1 MKPDTILQM
10 GDFEFSGK
18 EIPEFIP
25 FGGEQRLVVHK
36 LVGGKRNVQAMGSD
50 PMPISWSGLFFGA
63 TARDRARYVKT
74 LMDAGK
80 ELDLIWDEFFYRVVI
95 REFRAD
101 FERFYQLPYQITL
114 EVVEDKSGAVLAIAA
129 PSVDDL
135 VNQDATSITDLA
147 DSIGDPTL
155 SSLVSS
161 LNSAI
166 SAVSDIAK
174 AATSTINS
182 IVKPLNA
189 VRARVEVLLA
199 SVNNTVRSV
208 TTLGGIL
215 PNNPIS
221 TNVGRILRQA
231 TAAAQIPMLQQMDVT
246 LGRMGKNL
254 GSINS
259 GTKTVTQ
266 AGGNLYRVAANEY
279 GDAMG
284 WTAIAAANGTTDP
297 VLTGVNTIVVPPL
310 NQNTNGVLNA

>member
-1 MKPDTILQM
+1 MKPDTILQI
-10 GDFEFSGK
+10 GDFEISGT
-18 EIPEFIP
+18 EIPERIT
-25 FGGEQRLVVHK
+25 FGGEQRLVVNK
-36 LVGGKRNVQAMGSD
+36 LVGGMRNVQALGSD
-50 PMPISWSGLFFGA
+50 PAPIVWSGLFFGA
-63 TARDRARYVKT
+63 TARDRARYVNT
-74 LMDAGK
+74 LKDAGK

-95 REFRAD
+95 RDFRCD
-101 FERFYQLPYQITL
+101 FERFHQLPYQITL

-135 VNQDATSITDLA
+135 VDQDATTITGLSDL
-147 DSIGDPTL
+147 IGDSTL
-155 SSLVSS
+155 SGLVSN
-161 LNSAI
+161 LNTAI
-166 SAVSDIAK
+166 SSVSSIAT
-174 AATSTINS
+174 AATGTINS

-189 VRARVEVLLA
+189 VRGRVQVLFS

-221 TNVGRILRQA
+221 TNVGRILSQA
-231 TAAAQIPMLQQMDVT
+231 TAAAQIPILQQMDVT

-266 AGGNLYRVAANEY
+266 AGGNLYRLAADEY

-284 WTAIAAANGTTDP
+284 WTALAAANGTTDP

>member
-1 MKPDTILQM
+1 MKPDTILQL

-36 LVGGKRNVQAMGSD
+36 LVGGKRNVQAMGAD

-63 TARDRARYVKT
+63 TARDRARYVNT
-74 LMDAGK
+74 LKDTGK
-80 ELDLIWDEFFYRVVI
+80 ELDLIWDEFFYRVII

-101 FERFYQLPYQITL
+101 FERYYQLPYQITL
-114 EVVEDKSGAVLAIAA
+114 EVVEDKNGAFLYKAP

-135 VNQDATSITDLA
+135 VAQDAASVSDMA
-147 DSIGDPTL
+147 DIIGDGPL
-155 SSLVSS
+155 SSLVTS
-161 LNSAI
+161 LNTAI
-166 SAVSDIAK
+166 STVSDIAK

-182 IVKPLNA
+182 ILAPINA
-189 VRARVEVLLA
+189 VRARVQVLFA
-199 SVNNTVRSV
+199 SVNNTVRNV

-221 TNVGRILRQA
+221 TNVGRILGQA
-231 TAAAQIPMLQQMDVT
+231 TAATQLPILQQMDVT

-254 GSINS
+254 TGINS

-297 VLTGVNTIVVPPL
+297 VLTGVNTVVVPPL